1 MEKFKIV
8 DIKIPKQPGC
18 EHIEVDVEYED
29 SGRIET
35 ISYHM
40 SDVRDHK
47 EDEQDEVIKILRETA
62 KNEKVK
68 TREQLKE
75 SITKKDGK

>member
-8 DIKIPKQPGC
+8 DIKIPKQRGC
-18 EHIEVDVEYED
+18 EHIDVEVEYED

-47 EDEQDEVIKILRETA
+47 EDEQDEVIKFLREIV
-62 KNEKVK
+62 KKEKVE

-75 SITKKDGK
+75 LAVKKR